1 MKKIVSTFTL
11 VLATVVVL
19 SLGSCNDQY
28 EKSLD
33 MAKKAKCKGEAAK
46 TKLDQNPDDAE
57 AQLELKQAA
66 DFIKFHR
73 EQSGDEEKFRSDLAD
88 YTCP

>member
-1 MKKIVSTFTL
+1 MKRTL
-11 VLATVVVL
+11 SKSALFIAAAALL
-19 SLGSCNDQY
+19 SFYSCNDQY

-57 AQLELKQAA
+57 AQLELKQAT